1 MFITHRPT
9 LTLQLHSFDLFR
21 TWRTSS
27 FCTVAWQLARFQLT
41 LRIARYLGDSWAS
54 YCKQPQ
60 QPDFHFKISG
70 FLAAIKLTDKSGC
83 PDNGYAN
90 SASKVQNL
98 QTMPLG
104 ELNWSTIHRLTTFF
118 DKAIISE
125 SNEATKKLIPQR
137 CISFGFSSF
146 TGHMITTFTHP
157 SANFPE
163 ENRVTSRLNNN
174 NINTFQ
180 TWSYTFC
187 FVLLLVYYV
196 NISQSIVTMCSSCSC
211 R

>member
-1 MFITHRPT
+1 
-9 LTLQLHSFDLFR
+9 
-21 TWRTSS
+21 
-27 FCTVAWQLARFQLT
+27 
-41 LRIARYLGDSWAS
+41 
-54 YCKQPQ
+54 
-60 QPDFHFKISG
+60 
-70 FLAAIKLTDKSGC
+70 
-83 PDNGYAN
+83 
-90 SASKVQNL
+90 
-98 QTMPLG
+98 MPLG
-104 ELNWSTIHRLTTFF
+104 EWNWSTIHRLTTFF

-163 ENRVTSRLNNN
+163 ENCVTSRLNNN

-180 TWSYTFC
+180 TWSYTLC

-196 NISQSIVTMCSSCSC
+196 NISQSIVTIAFSALTLLVGRQEGHPACKKLSGGVLVWLSVWSKVQTCI
-211 R
+211 